1 MKRRG
6 ARQGYG
12 DDGTSSAY
20 GATPRSRPAR
30 GRGPQWCAA
39 TASCCPCFRASMLA
53 GLVNQGLATLTSSK
67 VRVGGKMIEL
77 GRVRIKA
84 AGRRLSRPKTERR
97 EPAKGRETAHGEP
110 AEWSGA
116 GVHAGVR
123 RVRPISNSG
132 RMCHVPGRLG
142 VGLMQL
148 MAPSEDRRPRP
159 GIMALT
165 VQGAGGKLIAVAKA
179 HGGWT
184 GGSRG

>member
-1 MKRRG
+1 MTEPRLRTEQRRALALLAAAG
-6 ARQGYG
+6 RNGVPQ
-12 DDGTSSAY
+12 
-20 GATPRSRPAR
+20 PRLAVHS
-30 GRGPQWCAA
+30 
-39 TASCCPCFRASMLA
+39 FRASMLA

>member
-1 MKRRG
+1 MTEPRLRTEQRR
-6 ARQGYG
+6 AL
-12 DDGTSSAY
+12 ALL
-20 GATPRSRPAR
+20 AAA
-30 GRGPQWCAA
+30 GRNGVPQPLLAVH
-39 TASCCPCFRASMLA
+39 SFRASMLA